1 MVTKA
6 ANSPLVVR
14 LDAFPITDL
23 VRNHWRNPAQEGQHP
38 RTPSGQCA
46 IGLPRDC

>member
-38 RTPSGQCA
+38 TTLWPVRNGFTT
-46 IGLPRDC
+46 